1 MKANIS
7 RQMTFLGLVALV
19 FYTMLLSNG
28 TASVDVMPQFALTT
42 VFFLL
47 FGRILHRALKTSD
60 AEGRQGL
67 EIKPLSDWA
76 LRTTIVNWFAVT
88 MFACA
93 ITLFLL
99 KPLSM
104 TFYEFLIV
112 PTDNS
117 TFHILAP

>member
-28 TASVDVMPQFALTT
+28 TASVDVLPQFALTT

-67 EIKPLSDWA
+67 ENKPLSDWA

>member
-28 TASVDVMPQFALTT
+28 TASVDVMPQFALTI

-47 FGRILHRALKTSD
+47 FGRILHRVLKTSD
-60 AEGRQGL
+60 TEVRQGL
-67 EIKPLSDWA
+67 ENKPLSDWA
-76 LRTTIVNWFAVT
+76 LRTTIVNWFAVSL
-88 MFACA
+88 FACA

-104 TFYEFLIV
+104 TFYEFLVV